1 MSLLFFNPWNDLAL
15 ASGDAH
21 YTPPAS
27 AMQMAQDLRDLPQ
40 LWAPHDLRRLS
51 VWGWSPLLV
60 TQLREKGVDEALL
73 PSAEQMA
80 AYRAASSRQ
89 TAVRLLARWRER
101 FPEAFGNGVLV
112 GESKMCMTLQEVL
125 AAVTAYGNEAML
137 KAPWSGSG
145 RGVHPVH
152 GGVSDKNLAWVT
164 RTLQRQGAVEVEPSY
179 NKVVDGERDY
189 VLMKLMG
196 MFKGLRFE
204 DLEEV
209 YDDGCL
215 VLWEKMMDREFELKE
230 KSLVGYL
237 VRICRNVGMHYLRKV
252 NEDIES
258 LDRILERGYEVK
270 ENDENGMRAM
280 FDLMEEKGNEDE
292 IFEKLDMVWE
302 KLKKVD
308 RMILESYYVDGCRME
323 EIARRIGYR
332 NGNSVKSKKN
342 KVLRKMME
350 MMREG
355 EDFKDLPNAA

>member
-1 MSLLFFNPWNDLAL
+1 MVVSIKVSGFENENVEKLSLMEEKR
-15 ASGDAH
+15 G
-21 YTPPAS
+21 
-27 AMQMAQDLRDLPQ
+27 
-40 LWAPHDLRRLS
+40 
-51 VWGWSPLLV
+51 LL
-60 TQLREKGVDEALL
+60 
-73 PSAEQMA
+73 
-80 AYRAASSRQ
+80 
-89 TAVRLLARWRER
+89 
-101 FPEAFGNGVLV
+101 
-112 GESKMCMTLQEVL
+112 
-125 AAVTAYGNEAML
+125 
-137 KAPWSGSG
+137 
-145 RGVHPVH
+145 
-152 GGVSDKNLAWVT
+152 GVSSLIF
-164 RTLQRQGAVEVEPSY
+164 

-215 VLWEKMMDREFELKE
+215 VLWEKMMDREFELRE